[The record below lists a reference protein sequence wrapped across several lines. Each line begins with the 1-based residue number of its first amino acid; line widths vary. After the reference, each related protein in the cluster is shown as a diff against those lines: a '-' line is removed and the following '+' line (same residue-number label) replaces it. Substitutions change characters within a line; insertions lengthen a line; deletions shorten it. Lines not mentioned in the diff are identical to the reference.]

1 MKTAQ
6 THSTQKCMI
15 RSKIEKGVDRNKEQ
29 NVGYYGAR
37 RRQAMTNKLRWT
49 KQRGL
54 IIKTNECLRERRK

>member
-1 MKTAQ
+1 
-6 THSTQKCMI
+6 MI